1 MRMSKKMTL
10 AAVAVAAACIMVF
23 PAAAQTLSGGW
34 AATEDIAVTEEAQE
48 AFDKAMESTP
58 LTGAELEPVAL
69 LATQVVAGTNYCIL
83 CRGRASVQEIDQV
96 PFYAMMYIYQDLEGN
111 AEILD
116 IDDLDFGIDD
126 DMDDRDEADEL
137 DWEDIDDPD
146 SLDDPDDLDYPDDID
161 DLDDYEDYDD

>member
-83 CRGRASVQEIDQV
+83 CRGRASVQKIDQV

-126 DMDDRDEADEL
+126 DRDDRDEADEL

-146 SLDDPDDLDYPDDID
+146 SLEDPDDLDYPDDID

>member
-1 MRMSKKMTL
+1 MKKIFTLILSALMALTLTFGALAETTL
-10 AAVAVAAACIMVF
+10 A
-23 PAAAQTLSGGW
+23 GGW
-34 AATEDIAVTEEAQE
+34 SVAEDHALTDEMKTMAEKALSDVAGMKYTPIAYIA
-48 AFDKAMESTP
+48 S
-58 LTGAELEPVAL
+58 
-69 LATQVVAGTNYCIL
+69 QVVAGTNYCIL

-126 DMDDRDEADEL
+126 DMDDSDEADEP

-146 SLDDPDDLDYPDDID
+146 SLEDPDDLDYPDDID